1 MFAKTLLSVLSLG
14 ITIVGLLIFFNT
26 GGYMTFAIGMVLYFM
41 AAMSNSVFKKMSD

>member
-26 GGYMTFAIGMVLYFM
+26 GEYLTFAIGFALYFI
-41 AAMSNSVFKKMSD
+41 AAVSNSFCKKMSD